1 MYSLWLSHILFP
13 SDLLILFVSTSE
25 NQLNQLLHLIFRGKI
40 YHGMISVFTIFS
52 VRPLLLELGIFLA
65 FPVQYSFFF
74 SSSFIKCLLRV
85 YEDGVGLHL

>member
-40 YHGMISVFTIFS
+40 YHGTISVFTIFS
-52 VRPLLLELGIFLA
+52 VRPLLLVRHISCLSC
-65 FPVQYSFFF
+65 PVFFF
-74 SSSFIKCLLRV
+74 FFFFLHSLNV
-85 YEDGVGLHL
+85 Y